1 LPAKG
6 QKAPK
11 LIDDRLVAA
20 LSHSTREYALSVF
33 RDRPASTKEIAE
45 ELGESVSAV
54 WHHVDKLVK
63 LGCIEEVESKQRRG
77 AYERFYRA
85 TIDCYFSDEA
95 WERVSAHDRLAI
107 AMRILRLIASDVDEA
122 VRARTFDSPDDH
134 QSHSWLF
141 LDKRGWKE
149 VNALLGQTLETLL
162 EIRQKCRIRL
172 EETGEKPIRTSV
184 SMLHFLLPPRDFG
197 A

>member
-1 LPAKG
+1 VKA

-11 LIDDRLVAA
+11 LVDDRLVTA

-45 ELGESVSAV
+45 ELGESVNAV

-85 TIDCYFSDEA
+85 TTECYFNDEA
-95 WERVSAHDRLAI
+95 WERVSADDRLPFV
-107 AMRILRLIASDVDEA
+107 MRILRLVASDIDEA
-122 VRARTFDSPDDH
+122 IRARTFDVPGDH
-134 QSHSWLF
+134 QSHTWIC
-141 LDKRGWKE
+141 LDKQGWKE
-149 VNALLGQTLETLL
+149 INALLGATLEELL
-162 EIRQKCRIRL
+162 EIRQKCRVRL
-172 EETGEKPIRTSV
+172 EETGETPIRSSV
-184 SMLHFLLPPRDFG
+184 SIMHFELPPRHS
-197 A
+197 AA